1 MLPAPSAMDHAMA
14 RAYQPM
20 NERDKPDSLRDLD
33 DRLRRL
39 REREGSDRAKPD
51 RRGSTSSGLG
61 MAMRIGVELVAALL
75 VGVGIGWL
83 LDYWLETTIPWFSLV
98 GFFFGAAAGM
108 MNIYR
113 VMMGMNQTVGY
124 SGQRAAKDDESP
136 PDTSQ

>member
-1 MLPAPSAMDHAMA
+1 MVHAMA

-20 NERDKPDSLRDLD
+20 TERDKPDSLRDLD

-39 REREGSDRAKPD
+39 REREGSGGAEPD

-75 VGVGIGWL
+75 IGVGIGWG
-83 LDYWLETTIPWFSLV
+83 LDYLLGTGPWLLV
-98 GFFFGAAAGM
+98 VFFLLGSAAGM

-113 VMMGMNQTVGY
+113 VMMGMSQTVGY
-124 SGQRAAKDDESP
+124 SKQQVGKDDQTP
-136 PDTSQ
+136 PDATQ